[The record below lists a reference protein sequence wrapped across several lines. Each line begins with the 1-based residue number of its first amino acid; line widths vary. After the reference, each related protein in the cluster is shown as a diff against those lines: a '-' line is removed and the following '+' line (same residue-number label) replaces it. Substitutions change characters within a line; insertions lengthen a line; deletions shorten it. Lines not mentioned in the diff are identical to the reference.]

1 MSGLYSDHNRVVP
14 GRLAYP
20 DANSHRNTDGHGY
33 GYGYSDS
40 QTYAYAAF
48 NADPEAASYSGA
60 ASDLKIIP
68 NTDQL

>member
-1 MSGLYSDHNRVVP
+1 MSALHSDYNRVVP
-14 GRLAYP
+14 GWLAYP
-20 DANSHRNTDGHGY
+20 DANSHRNTDGH